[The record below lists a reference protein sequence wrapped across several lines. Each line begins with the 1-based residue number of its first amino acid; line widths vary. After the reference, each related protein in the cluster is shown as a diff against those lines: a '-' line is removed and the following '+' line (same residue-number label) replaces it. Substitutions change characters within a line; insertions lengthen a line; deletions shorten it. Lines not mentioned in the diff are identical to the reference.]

1 MSTAAKGFTLLEL
14 LLVLALITLVGGLLT
29 VPGVLF
35 RDTLAERAR
44 LNELVS
50 LIRQARTQ
58 AMTES
63 ASHILYLTNNDIILK
78 KEDSSGIELVVK
90 TWPWPKEFSL
100 QNNISVGFNAQGHP
114 NQSGTLTLL
123 DKRGRAKYIAVA
135 VGTGRVRVY

>member
-1 MSTAAKGFTLLEL
+1 MRTAAKGFTLPEL
-14 LLVLALITLVGGLLT
+14 LLVLALIALVSGLLT
-29 VPGVLF
+29 VPGILF

-50 LIRQARTQ
+50 MIRLARTQ

-63 ASHILYLTNNDIILK
+63 TPHMIYFTNNDIILK
-78 KEDSSGIELVVK
+78 KENIAGAEIMVK

-100 QNNISVGFNAQGHP
+100 QNNISLGFNAQGHP
-114 NQSGTLTLL
+114 SESGTLILL
-123 DKRGRAKYIAVA
+123 DKKGREKRIAVA